1 MYIDINQ
8 YNYVKC
14 ISICPNKLPVG
25 PLPYGHL
32 QESHKRLSKIALRL
46 RPELLRYLLDRTLTA
61 DAGGED
67 PDTMVT
73 VQSFLCHY
81 DRSFRSGL
89 VKDG

>member
-1 MYIDINQ
+1 MSNVYP
-8 YNYVKC
+8 
-14 ISICPNKLPVG
+14 SIPTSYPLARWPVA
-25 PLPYGHL
+25 LWL

-81 DRSFRSGL
+81 DRSFRSGSGEGWL
-89 VKDG
+89 MG